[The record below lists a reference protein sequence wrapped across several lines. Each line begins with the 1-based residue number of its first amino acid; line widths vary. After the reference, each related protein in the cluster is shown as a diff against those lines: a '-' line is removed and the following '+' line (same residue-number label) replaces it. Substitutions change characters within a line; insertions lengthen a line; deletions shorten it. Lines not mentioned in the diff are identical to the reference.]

1 MYAGEGLTY
10 RCLQEHTL
18 QNYSSPS
25 GGGGGGEG
33 RRVGATLFEIF
44 KDFQLFTAS
53 ALFHLSK

>member
-25 GGGGGGEG
+25 GGRGG
-33 RRVGATLFEIF
+33 GATLLEIF
-44 KDFQLFTAS
+44 EDFQFFTTIAS
-53 ALFHLSK
+53 FYLSK